1 MSSTLISKK
10 TKEKLKTKL
19 LLEIMNDI
27 ITEFPNLMI
36 FYNES

>member
-10 TKEKLKTKL
+10 TKAKLKTKL
-19 LLEIMNDI
+19 LSEIMNDI